1 MRIALL
7 LSCLCLMP
15 TLVFGQSVDTL
26 EKIRQSKQIAIGV
39 RINSLPFSTLTQ
51 GNPTGYS
58 VDLCN
63 KVLDSM
69 RKELKLSDL
78 KVRYV
83 PVTAAD
89 RIAKLKSGD
98 IDIECGATV
107 NTKSRQADAAFSYST
122 FFAGEKLLVRAGSNI
137 QNVDAL
143 GGRTIAVVKGT
154 TAEKMFAQIRDGRFH
169 NLKLVSYNSLQEAFN
184 AVEAGTADALAQT
197 DVLTESVRVNARNP
211 DAFVMTQ
218 QAMSVEP
225 MGLMVRKND
234 KALLSMVDRT
244 LTTLYSSGEINTI
257 YDRWFNTATYKMPM
271 SMMLR
276 DGIVHPNREPAVA
289 LGLGYQL

>member
-7 LSCLCLMP
+7 FSCLCLMP
-15 TLVFGQSVDTL
+15 ALAFGQSVDTL

-39 RINSLPFSTLTQ
+39 RINSLPFSTLAQ

-137 QNVDAL
+137 QDVDAL
-143 GGRTIAVVKGT
+143 AGRTIAVVKGT
-154 TAEKMFAQIRDGRFH
+154 TAEKMFAQIRDSRFH
-169 NLKLVSYNSLQEAFN
+169 NLKLVPYDSLQDAFS
-184 AVEAGTADALAQT
+184 AVEAGKADALAQT

-211 DAFVMTQ
+211 DAFVMTP

-244 LTTLYSSGEINTI
+244 LTTLYSSGEINAI

-271 SMMLR
+271 SVMLR
-276 DGIVHPNREPAVA
+276 DGILHPNREPAVA

>member
-39 RINSLPFSTLTQ
+39 RTNSLPFSTLAQ

-63 KVLDSM
+63 KVLDSV

-137 QNVDAL
+137 QDVDAL
-143 GGRTIAVVKGT
+143 AGRTIAVVKGT
-154 TAEKMFAQIRDGRFH
+154 TAEKMFAQIRDSRFH
-169 NLKLVSYNSLQEAFN
+169 NLKLVPYDSLQEAFN
-184 AVEAGTADALAQT
+184 AVEAGKADALAQT

-244 LTTLYSSGEINTI
+244 LTSLYSSGEINAI
-257 YDRWFNTATYKMPM
+257 YDRWFNTANYKMPM
-271 SMMLR
+271 SAMLR

>member
-122 FFAGEKLLVRAGSNI
+122 FFAGEKLLVRAGSTI
-137 QNVDAL
+137 QDVDAL
-143 GGRTIAVVKGT
+143 AGRTIAVVKGA
-154 TAEKMFAQIRDGRFH
+154 TAEKMFAQIRDSRFH
-169 NLKLVSYNSLQEAFN
+169 NLKLVLCDSTQDAFN
-184 AVEAGTADALAQT
+184 AVETGKADAMAQT

-211 DAFVMTQ
+211 DAFVMTP

-244 LTTLYSSGEINTI
+244 LTTLYSSGEINAI
-257 YDRWFNTATYKMPM
+257 YDRWFNTANYKMPM

-276 DGIVHPNREPAVA
+276 DSIVHPNREPAVA